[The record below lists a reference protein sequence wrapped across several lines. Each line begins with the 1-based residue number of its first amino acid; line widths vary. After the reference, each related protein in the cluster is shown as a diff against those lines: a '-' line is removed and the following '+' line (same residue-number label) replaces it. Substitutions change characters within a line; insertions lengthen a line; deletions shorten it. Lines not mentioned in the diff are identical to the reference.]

1 MEKQIIELLN
11 SDMSSNKI
19 ANLSGVSQSVIH
31 RVRTG
36 ERTLDNMSFGS
47 AKKLYKLF
55 EEMVKMNINK
65 SIVWTGKNTA
75 GNITYKADGRTYKEL
90 FENIQDKYGYG
101 YIEREHAYEIALL
114 EKNNENLEKYEV
126 TTDGISNHE
135 LFEEF
140 FARTD
145 IKQLEDEDYKDVIS
159 SSDGNAYYQDF
170 ETRYYFESEDTEK
183 VEEFDTKD
191 FNIEED
197 ENGWYATDK
206 DEYLWI
212 IKFNNAIK
220 KLEDNDVDVESME
233 VNEYQDYIDAAD
245 KL

>member
-1 MEKQIIELLN
+1 MRKEIQRLLDSEL
-11 SDMSSNKI
+11 SSNKI
-19 ANLSGVSQSVIH
+19 ATLSGVDQSTIH
-31 RVRTG
+31 RIRKG
-36 ERTLDNMSFGS
+36 ERSLDNITLVK
-47 AKKLYKLF
+47 AEKLYKLAK
-55 EEMVKMNINK
+55 ELEKMDMNK
-65 SIVWTGKNTA
+65 VIVWNGKNTA

-90 FENIQDKYGYG
+90 LENIQDKYGYG

-114 EKNNENLEKYEV
+114 EKNNENLEKYEI
-126 TTDGISNHE
+126 TTDGIINYE

-145 IKQLEDEDYKDVIS
+145 IKQLDDEDYKDVIS
-159 SSDGNAYYQDF
+159 SSNGNAYYQNF

-183 VEEFDTKD
+183 VEEFDTND

-197 ENGWYATDK
+197 ENGWYTTDK
-206 DEYLWI
+206 DEYIWI
-212 IKFNNAIK
+212 IKLNDAIN
-220 KLEDNDVDVESME
+220 KLVDNDVDVESME